1 MPLVTNYRGT
11 WDVDQKVGSVE
22 LALQGAPAAML
33 APLDAANFSA
43 VLAILG
49 SDKNILYDPGNK
61 RLISP
66 N

>member
-49 SDKNILYDPGNK
+49 
-61 RLISP
+61 
-66 N
+66 